1 MLRFFRIIRRS
12 LLELSQ
18 VRTYFFY
25 AIGEIALVVI
35 GILIALQVNNWNEER
50 NDSRQINLYLE
61 NLAKTLHEEIDNYK
75 RMASLNAY
83 RYNGLQYLLEISGNE
98 KINHDPIPIDTFSSM
113 VLKHLGEE
121 ERYNTVHWKNDFPDT
136 YNTEFII
143 ECFRVTMTIG
153 FATLNP
159 SVYEEM
165 KSTGLMSKIGNN
177 DLKKAINEYYTFV
190 YALLDRNGDW
200 NERLTFTWQEFLMDR
215 YNVVLDGRF
224 VIGDPIPL
232 LDDPDVISR
241 IQIMVGPAMFRATN
255 SYRAI
260 ELAEKILAEMENGRD

>member
-61 NLAKTLHEEIDNYK
+61 NLAETLHEELDNYK

-98 KINHDPIPIDTFSSM
+98 KINHDPIPIDTFSSV
-113 VLKHLGEE
+113 VLKHLGDCIITFLTDFFQQYHGD
-121 ERYNTVHWKNDFPDT
+121 RANTG
-136 YNTEFII
+136 
-143 ECFRVTMTIG
+143 RVKKKYSD
-153 FATLNP
+153 P
-159 SVYEEM
+159 S
-165 KSTGLMSKIGNN
+165 L
-177 DLKKAINEYYTFV
+177 
-190 YALLDRNGDW
+190 
-200 NERLTFTWQEFLMDR
+200 
-215 YNVVLDGRF
+215 
-224 VIGDPIPL
+224 
-232 LDDPDVISR
+232 
-241 IQIMVGPAMFRATN
+241 
-255 SYRAI
+255 
-260 ELAEKILAEMENGRD
+260 